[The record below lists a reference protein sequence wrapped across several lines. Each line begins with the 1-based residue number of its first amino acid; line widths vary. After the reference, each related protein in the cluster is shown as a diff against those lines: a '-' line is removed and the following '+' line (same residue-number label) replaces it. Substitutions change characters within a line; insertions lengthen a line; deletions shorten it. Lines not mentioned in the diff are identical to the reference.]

1 MVLTRPLDLG
11 EGQLQGVP
19 NVHEGVHEVPLH
31 LLVVVRGGRD
41 PQSLLA
47 SLHGGVV
54 DVLDVDAVLLHEQV
68 RGCRA
73 SLRVAHLVTRAMEL
87 MIESDVACPDP
98 MLRDIISRN
107 SRDYVTMTN

>member
-1 MVLTRPLDLG
+1 MILTRPLDLG

-31 LLVVVRGGRD
+31 LLVVVRGGSD
-41 PQSLLA
+41 PQSLLT

-73 SLRVAHLVTRAMEL
+73 SLRVAHLVMNREQL
-87 MIESDVACPDP
+87 LDVACPDP
-98 MLRDIISRN
+98 MLRDITAETTWR
-107 SRDYVTMTN
+107 